1 MFRRS
6 GKVWSPISASAC
18 YGAATVGPAKA
29 AQFARS
35 NDQEKMLVA
44 DPAADVGIEKNR
56 IGVQKKGTGPVV
68 RGVWTGAL
76 GSPLAP
82 GGRAFSAREE
92 RRVAHSNSVLRGV
105 DRLPLQ

>member
-1 MFRRS
+1 
-6 GKVWSPISASAC
+6 
-18 YGAATVGPAKA
+18 
-29 AQFARS
+29 
-35 NDQEKMLVA
+35 MLVA

-56 IGVQKKGTGPVV
+56 IGVQKKGGTGPVV

-82 GGRAFSAREE
+82 GGRAFSARER
-92 RRVAHSNSVLRGV
+92 RRVAHSKSELSGV

>member
-29 AQFARS
+29 AQFARG
-35 NDQEKMLVA
+35 NDEKSMLVA
-44 DPAADVGIEKNR
+44 GSGRGCRHGKEPDWGA
-56 IGVQKKGTGPVV
+56 KKGAPVQWF
-68 RGVWTGAL
+68 GAWTGAL

-82 GGRAFSAREE
+82 GGKGILREGE
-92 RRVAHSNSVLRGV
+92 AESGS
-105 DRLPLQ
+105 LQLDITWY